1 LRLILRTLAALAA
14 VSLLAAGCSRV
25 GSANSS
31 PGSTSSSASAT
42 AAATGNFG
50 SLSSVCHGGSA
61 SGATDQGVTASS
73 ILLGVLT
80 DVGYS
85 KDTSLE
91 NAATVFTD
99 WCNAA
104 GGIDGRKL
112 VADIHDTQLMAVTSA
127 MTAACGKDFVLAG
140 GSAALDGLA
149 TQTRLQ
155 CLLPDFDAQP
165 VMPQNAGSGLE
176 LSPYT
181 YNYTYASYAG
191 YYKWLFTKYPDSAQH
206 VGILSAGTDVTT
218 ALAQAGVDT
227 VKSDGGTVVYN
238 GTFPISGMS
247 NWTPY
252 AEALKAHGV
261 RGLLSY
267 STPEWIVPLET
278 ALDSIGYKLDWI
290 DADTNSYG
298 TNFTQL
304 AGNALNEQTNYAELP
319 GIYPVE
325 EAASNPAVEQLVQL
339 YQKYQPGTSI
349 SLQALQAWSMW
360 LLFADAAE
368 TCGSGLTRACVY
380 DAAVK
385 QTAWTGGGITAPVN
399 ESAPQGAPSC
409 FNIEQAT
416 PNGWVPAKFGANTG
430 PYRCGENVIKL
441 PAGFPASLQLSSVG
455 KTLSDL
461 K

>member
-1 LRLILRTLAALAA
+1 MRLILRTLAVLAA
-14 VSLLAAGCSRV
+14 VCLLAAGCSRV
-25 GSANSS
+25 GSVNSS

-42 AAATGNFG
+42 ATATGNFG

-191 YYKWLFTKYPDSAQH
+191 Y
-206 VGILSAGTDVTT
+206 
-218 ALAQAGVDT
+218 
-227 VKSDGGTVVYN
+227 
-238 GTFPISGMS
+238 
-247 NWTPY
+247 
-252 AEALKAHGV
+252 
-261 RGLLSY
+261 
-267 STPEWIVPLET
+267 
-278 ALDSIGYKLDWI
+278 
-290 DADTNSYG
+290 
-298 TNFTQL
+298 
-304 AGNALNEQTNYAELP
+304 
-319 GIYPVE
+319 
-325 EAASNPAVEQLVQL
+325 
-339 YQKYQPGTSI
+339 
-349 SLQALQAWSMW
+349 
-360 LLFADAAE
+360 
-368 TCGSGLTRACVY
+368 
-380 DAAVK
+380 
-385 QTAWTGGGITAPVN
+385 
-399 ESAPQGAPSC
+399 
-409 FNIEQAT
+409 
-416 PNGWVPAKFGANTG
+416 
-430 PYRCGENVIKL
+430 
-441 PAGFPASLQLSSVG
+441 
-455 KTLSDL
+455 
-461 K
+461 